1 MTHDELTRHFRDIAE
16 PALSPAFTLRLRR
29 RLQAEPP
36 GLRTAVPAAIR
47 TWAAR
52 LYWPAAIAV
61 LMKYW
66 QAPDVAP
73 LQAVGLGIAGLAI
86 VVALHRALR
95 PWPLTRVLRDALL
108 R

>member
-1 MTHDELTRHFRDIAE
+1 MMLDELTRHFRDVAE
-16 PALSPAFTLRLRR
+16 PALEPGFTQRVRR
-29 RLQAEPP
+29 RLQAEPA
-36 GLRTAVPAAIR
+36 RSRPAMPPFIR
-47 TWAAR
+47 VWTVR
-52 LYWPAAIAV
+52 LYWVAAIAV

-66 QAPDVAP
+66 QAPEFAP
-73 LQAVGLGIAGLAI
+73 LQIVGLGISGLAI